1 MDYTFKF
8 NDTPRDQILTMMRYY
23 QDRNDK
29 RDADRRNAYT
39 NLMQMLGRGV
49 GAYMYGKNARDKAA
63 ANAAWDAYMPDAQEL
78 YNNELIGK
86 VQSYDD
92 TVNNL
97 QMLGLNP
104 YLADIDKLRNIGA
117 DAEFDDEFNYM
128 E

>member
-1 MDYTFKF
+1 MNYGFTF

-29 RDADRRNAYT
+29 RDADRRNSYM

-92 TVNNL
+92 TVNKL